1 MVLEAVKWLVTSNG
15 LQEVQEDTM
24 IALLNS
30 LFVGSE
36 RIRKHLGLRKMCWL
50 SYHLA
55 TVED

>member
-30 LFVGSE
+30 HYLLVLKG
-36 RIRKHLGLRKMCWL
+36 
-50 SYHLA
+50 
-55 TVED
+55 